1 MSDIN
6 IFEGDDKN
14 IYLKT
19 LLRNSRGWFTNE
31 HLFTKNLVLTKT
43 SFVLLFTSI

>member
-1 MSDIN
+1 MSDNIN

-19 LLRNSRGWFTNE
+19 LLYNSRDCTNE
-31 HLFTKNLVLTKT
+31 HL
-43 SFVLLFTSI
+43 SARI